1 MGTEIERKY
10 LVRGTE
16 YRALAPGVACR
27 QGYLCTDPAHVVRLR
42 IIGDRALL
50 TIKGPTE
57 GATRAEFEYAIP
69 LGDAREL
76 LAMCEMPLIEKTR
89 YTVPHAGLAWEV
101 DEFHG
106 ANAGLVVAECELQA
120 EDQPVDKPEWV
131 GEEVTGDARY
141 FNSSLATRPYTTW

>member
-10 LVRGTE
+10 LVRGDA
-16 YRALAPGVACR
+16 YRALAAGVECR
-27 QGYLCTDPAHVVRLR
+27 QGYLCTDPARVVRVRL
-42 IIGDRALL
+42 IGDRAFL
-50 TIKGPTE
+50 TVKGPSA

-69 LGDAREL
+69 PEDARAL
-76 LAMCEMPLIEKTR
+76 LDLCERPLIEKTR
-89 YTVPHAGLAWEV
+89 YVVPHGGLVWEV

-120 EDQPVDKPEWV
+120 EDQAVDKPEWV

-141 FNSSLATRPYTTW
+141 FNSSLVARPFATW